1 MQFHIGMDNYYYY
14 NGVPEVDKARTDNP
28 KNKRSSLGSLL
39 VLDL

>member
-14 NGVPEVDKARTDNP
+14 NEVEKARTDNP